1 MVNADNFECM
11 VQVCDRDL
19 LDLKDIIAVEDSF
32 KVLCCEELGLELIK
46 AVIVGIRLAEL
57 FALDRL
63 EHFEDGSLRVLRLVI
78 QDVCHQFLK

>member
-1 MVNADNFECM
+1 M

-19 LDLKDIIAVEDSF
+19 LDLKNIIAVEDGF
-32 KVLCCEELGLELIK
+32 KVLCCEELSLELIE
-46 AVIVGIRLAEL
+46 AVVMGISLAEL

-78 QDVCHQFLK
+78 QDVGHQFLK